1 MEIERKPVVVSIK
14 YQFPNEDQHHFE
26 IIDNGPAD
34 INYVSAVAEKSN
46 ESYEYSGR
54 HDQGK
59 LPTIRS
65 EGSMSRLVAALQE
78 TKKVSDKFLSARINE
93 VYGYAS
99 NKMDEDE
106 VGENEETGGG
116 NIGDEES
123 DDKIESQTKR
133 MKVEKKQP
141 KQQHKGKGKKF

>member
-1 MEIERKPVVVSIK
+1 MESDPKPVIISIK
-14 YQFPNEDQHHFE
+14 YQFPNEDPHYFE
-26 IIDNGPAD
+26 IMDSGPAD
-34 INYVSAVAEKSN
+34 INYISAVAEKSN

-59 LPTIRS
+59 LPTIKS
-65 EGSMSRLVAALQE
+65 EGPISNLVAALQA
-78 TKKVSDKFLSARINE
+78 TKKISDKFLSARINE

-99 NKMDEDE
+99 SKMEEDDAE
-106 VGENEETGGG
+106 IEGGEGAKIE
-116 NIGDEES
+116 DEES

-141 KQQHKGKGKKF
+141 KQQQNGKGKKL